1 MSMSSGDAAI
11 RDGIGR
17 GLQSS
22 ADLPVSEIDPEAEHT
37 SHHPSDGQYIR
48 IAIILTI
55 ITAAEVAIY
64 YVEGIR
70 SILVP
75 VLIVLSVAKFAA
87 VVGYFMHLKFDD
99 RRFMLLFAAGLGIA
113 IAVMAA
119 LVIMFWTGQFF
130 PGVPAG
136 PGSAVAH

>member
-1 MSMSSGDAAI
+1 MAMSSGDAMI
-11 RDGIGR
+11 RDGTGR

-37 SHHPSDGQYIR
+37 SHHPSDGQYVR
-48 IAIILTI
+48 IAIILTT
-55 ITAAEVAIY
+55 ITAVEVAIY

-70 SILVP
+70 SVLVP
-75 VLIVLSVAKFAA
+75 LLIVLSVAKFVA

-99 RRFMLLFAAGLGIA
+99 RRFMLVFAAGLGIS
-113 IAVMAA
+113 IAVITA

-130 PGVPAG
+130 PGVPPG
-136 PGSAVAH
+136 PGSAVSH